1 MKNIVKILV
10 CLLINLFFSCQ
21 KKDDN
26 IILLHTWKIE
36 NKEEYIEKT
45 KFTYTEKEKV
55 SNFYLEYSN
64 NAIILKDSKTN
75 KVVNKFP
82 FKVPNPSKSCELQEK
97 EQLDD
102 FNKNVF
108 PTLLKT
114 ANENCNPVIYCIQY
128 FCNNNPTKAVI
139 LLVPPN
145 SKSCKW
151 SSYSTKSERKKYNFN
166 LTQLS
171 E

>member
-1 MKNIVKILV
+1 M
-10 CLLINLFFSCQ
+10 
-21 KKDDN
+21 
-26 IILLHTWKIE
+26 
-36 NKEEYIEKT
+36 
-45 KFTYTEKEKV
+45 
-55 SNFYLEYSN
+55 
-64 NAIILKDSKTN
+64 LKDTKTN

-82 FKVPNPSKSCELQEK
+82 FKVRNPSMSCELQEK
-97 EQLDD
+97 EQFDD

-108 PTLLKT
+108 PTLLKK
-114 ANENCNPVIYCIQY
+114 ANANCKPVIYCIQY

-151 SSYSTKSERKKYNFN
+151 TSYNTKSERKKYNFN

-171 E
+171 DLNYY